1 MGGTEA
7 LMQYRVDRVSGNR
20 LSVLGF
26 GCMRFPKSLGITD
39 LRRSGDLVMAAIDG
53 GVNYFD
59 TAWMYPGNE
68 EALGTILK
76 KNGVRDRVFI
86 ATKLPL
92 VMVKGRGDFE
102 RYFGQSL
109 ERLGTGRVDYY
120 LLHMLTDMDM
130 WSRLKSLGI
139 EEWIGEKKRAGQI
152 GQIGFSFHGGGDQ
165 FLRLID
171 DYPWEFCQIQYN
183 YSDENFQAGV
193 RGLRRAAEKMP
204 VMIMEPLLGG
214 KLVSLLPREAA
225 AVFKRADPALSPAG
239 WGLNWVWN
247 QEEVTLLLSGMNSG
261 EQLEE
266 NLRLAGACR
275 PGMLGDRDLAV
286 YREVLALMNRAFRI
300 RCTGCGYCMPC
311 PRGVNIPGC
320 FGAYNASFAVG
331 WVEGMKQF
339 TTSTAIT
346 SARRSGPSLCVRC
359 GGCEGRCPQHI
370 PIIESL
376 GRVKRRLEPWWYRGA
391 AAVFRRVMGGD
402 HV

>member
-1 MGGTEA
+1 
-7 LMQYRVDRVSGNR
+7 MQYRVDKVSGHR

-26 GCMRFPKSLGITD
+26 GCMRFPKNFGITD
-39 LRRSGDLVMAAIDG
+39 LRRSEELVMAAIEG
-53 GVNYFD
+53 GINYFD

-68 EALGTILK
+68 DALGKILE
-76 KNGVRDRVFI
+76 KNGVRDKVFI

-92 VMVKGRGDFE
+92 ALVREGRDFE
-102 RYFGQSL
+102 KFFRQSL
-109 ERLGTGRVDYY
+109 ERLRTGHVDYY

-130 WSRLKSLGI
+130 WNTLKSLGI
-139 EEWIGEKKRAGQI
+139 EAWIDEKKKSGQI
-152 GQIGFSFHGGGDQ
+152 GRIGFSFHGSGDQ
-165 FLRLID
+165 FLRLVD

-193 RGLRRAAEKMP
+193 TGLRRAAAKMP

-225 AVFKRADPALSPAG
+225 ELFKRADPAVSPAG

-247 QEEVTLLLSGMNSG
+247 QEEVTLLLSGMSSG

-266 NLRLAGACR
+266 NLRLADASR
-275 PGMLGDRDLAV
+275 PGMLDGGDLAV
-286 YREVLALMNRAFRI
+286 YREVLALINRAFRV

-320 FGAYNASFAVG
+320 FGAYNASFAIG

-339 TTSTAIT
+339 TTSTAVT
-346 SARRSGPSLCVRC
+346 SARRSGPGLCVEC
-359 GGCEGRCPQHI
+359 GKCEERCPQHI
-370 PIIESL
+370 PIITSL
-376 GRVKRRLEPWWYRGA
+376 KSVGRRMEPLWYRGA
-391 AAVFRRVMGGD
+391 MAVFRRVTGGGRA
-402 HV
+402 